1 MQWFDGYQSEL
12 GSNWHNNVNITSI
25 TSKAKHSTSDT
36 YADELHILNVE
47 KKSYYKTTHKTQ

>member
-25 TSKAKHSTSDT
+25 TSKAKHSMSDT
-36 YADELHILNVE
+36 YADELNILNVE
-47 KKSYYKTTHKTQ
+47 KKSYYKTTHKT

>member
-36 YADELHILNVE
+36 YADELNILNVE
-47 KKSYYKTTHKTQ
+47 KKSYYKTTHKT

>member
-36 YADELHILNVE
+36 YADELNILNVE

>member
-25 TSKAKHSTSDT
+25 TSKAKHSMSDT
-36 YADELHILNVE
+36 YADELNILNVE